1 MEKEWLK
8 QLNLSEEDQ
17 QEWQNSSQEDS
28 LPVWALKNKKLHP
41 DKYIDWAIYQYKV
54 PFLKSS
60 FFHDITPNQPF
71 WNRNKNRENWSE
83 NFVPLYEWDS
93 VLFAGCI
100 KPPDKIKDSN
110 TVPVLALPNNLEI
123 VWHKI
128 KKLSTPEKKAF
139 YSSDNP
145 TTSGGNNPQK
155 QPGFFLKSTMVLNS
169 IINNTIL
176 AQLKTTP
183 ENKSYEQILAI
194 SERYFSGAIVFSY
207 QNKEF
212 KPVEWTES
220 MAGPATPVK
229 IDKPSIFKMVVKSR
243 SSYHGF
249 IVNNPEHQNFFAPRG
264 FSSLPKHVT
273 LIPIFSSSKDMI
285 GAFMGVSNRVLHQK
299 HLREITEWTKPLAKP
314 LMETEEDHKAAA

>member
-8 QLNLSEEDQ
+8 QLNLSEEDHR
-17 QEWQNSSQEDS
+17 EWQNSSQKDS

-41 DKYIDWAIYQYKV
+41 DKYINWATHHYKM

-71 WNRNKNRENWSE
+71 WNRNKDREDWNE

-100 KPPDKIKDSN
+100 KPPEKIKDSN

-123 VWHKI
+123 SWHKI
-128 KKLSTPEKKAF
+128 KKISTPETKTL

-145 TTSGGNNPQK
+145 TIPTSNPQK
-155 QPGFFLKSTMVLNS
+155 QSGFFLKSTMVLNS
-169 IINNTIL
+169 IVNNTIL
-176 AQLKTTP
+176 AQLKTTSD
-183 ENKSYEQILAI
+183 NKTYEQIMAI
-194 SERYFSGAIVFSY
+194 SEKYFIGAIVFSY
-207 QNKEF
+207 QNHEF

-220 MAGPATPVK
+220 IAGPATPVK
-229 IDKPSIFKMVVKSR
+229 TDKPSIFKMVVKSK

-249 IVNNPEHQNFFAPRG
+249 IVDNPEHQKFFTPRG

-273 LIPIFSSSKDMI
+273 LVPVFNSSKEMI
-285 GAFMGVSNRVLHQK
+285 GAFMGASNKVIHQK
-299 HLREITEWTKPLAKP
+299 HLREITEWTKPLAKA
-314 LMETEEDHKAAA
+314 LIETEKEHKAAA